1 MLQECAKHYFTKT
14 QLEVTANRAAEMYE
28 NIEAT
33 NLRKQRERSMQVYK
47 REMNLAQWIE
57 RYDRDVVPRHFQN
70 EDLKAE
76 LAELMTTYEE
86 LRSITVEQ
94 QVDFD
99 LYLNAKS
106 FLFYDDTIYH
116 FISVR
121 AARVVQNWFR
131 TYGMPKWRILEV
143 QLREAA
149 KAAAA
154 RAAKAAKK
162 KKKKKKK

>member
-1 MLQECAKHYFTKT
+1 MIQECFKHYNTKAK
-14 QLEVTANRAAEMYE
+14 LKVSAKRATEMSE
-28 NIEAT
+28 NSAAT
-33 NLRKQRERSMQVYK
+33 NLQKLRQQSMQVYK

-57 RYDRDVVPRHFQN
+57 RYDRDVLPRYFQN
-70 EDLKAE
+70 EDLKAV
-76 LAELMTTYEE
+76 LTGLMATYEE
-86 LRSITVEQ
+86 LRSSTVEQ

-106 FLFYDDTIYH
+106 FLYYDDTIYH

-121 AARVVQNWFR
+121 AARVVQGWFR

-143 QLREAA
+143 KLREAA
-149 KAAAA
+149 AAKAA